1 MVFPPLTLVNLFW
14 TGVLYFLCIFDKI
27 SIMKYVFST
36 FIWVLGVLNL
46 ILLFPPAIIIWLFTV
61 LFDRNL
67 KFLQQYSCFW
77 ASTFTW
83 LNPFWKVKI
92 YGREK
97 IKKGQVYVLISN
109 HQSLLDILVLYRLFK
124 HFKWVAKRELF
135 RFPLV
140 GWNMTMNRY
149 IPIKRGTRSSIL
161 QMMKKS
167 EQTLLAGSSVM
178 IFPEGT
184 RSTDNQIKSFKEGA
198 FRLAITTQT
207 PILPI
212 VLDGTGTALPKK
224 GYLFKRNHVIEIH
237 ILDKI
242 EVHDLSE
249 KEMRPFTEKVRKIMM
264 NGLWEIRHQ

>member
-1 MVFPPLTLVNLFW
+1 
-14 TGVLYFLCIFDKI
+14 
-27 SIMKYVFST
+27 MKYLFST

-46 ILLFPPAIIIWLFTV
+46 ILLFPPAFIIWLFTV
-61 LFDRNL
+61 VFDRNL
-67 KFLQQYSCFW
+67 KLLQQYSCFW

-92 YGREK
+92 YNREK
-97 IKKGQVYVLISN
+97 IKKGQVYVLVSN

-124 HFKWVAKRELF
+124 HFKWVAKQELF

-140 GWNMTMNRY
+140 GWNMALNRY
-149 IPIKRGTRSSIL
+149 IPIKRGARSSIL

-212 VLDGTGTALPKK
+212 VIDGTGTALPKK

-237 ILDKI
+237 ILDEIDVK
-242 EVHDLSE
+242 DFSE
-249 KEMRPFTEKVRKIMM
+249 KEVKSLTGEVRELMIGK
-264 NGLWEIRHQ
+264 LQEFRALHP